1 MSRLQD
7 ELIRSDRYN
16 KTFSIAMVDIDKFK
30 NANDTYG
37 FRLGEKTVFYDFLR
51 DYQKEKK
58 YVYPKSAGQICGCA
72 LMGA

>member
-1 MSRLQD
+1 
-7 ELIRSDRYN
+7 
-16 KTFSIAMVDIDKFK
+16 MVDIDKFK